1 MTKQS
6 LVSLAALC
14 ATLTVGLIP
23 AGGSAQTAVAPKDVT
38 AGDVVTK
45 PLSDMNLKKEDIPPI
60 LLNAR
65 DKPYD
70 LTGLR
75 RCSDLQGEV
84 RRLDAVLGDDI
95 DVVEE
100 KTAGEK
106 RGNTVGS
113 LAKSVVGS
121 LIPFGGII
129 REISGANENQR
140 QWQVALYAGSV
151 RRAFI
156 KGVGQQRGCRYPAH
170 AASAADVARLTASRE
185 AEDRN
190 SKAESRD
197 TKESKDDTRYESRAV
212 VQPTPRR
219 R

>member
-1 MTKQS
+1 MI
-6 LVSLAALC
+6 A
-14 ATLTVGLIP
+14 
-23 AGGSAQTAVAPKDVT
+23 
-38 AGDVVTK
+38 
-45 PLSDMNLKKEDIPPI
+45 
-60 LLNAR
+60 
-65 DKPYD
+65 
-70 LTGLR
+70 GLR

-156 KGVGQQRGCRYPAH
+156 KGVDS
-170 AASAADVARLTASRE
+170 SAAAAIRPMPPAPPMS
-185 AEDRN
+185 
-190 SKAESRD
+190 
-197 TKESKDDTRYESRAV
+197 
-212 VQPTPRR
+212 PG
-219 R
+219 

>member
-14 ATLTVGLIP
+14 ATLTVGSIP

-45 PLSDMNLKKEDIPPI
+45 PSPDMNPKKEDIPPI
-60 LLNAR
+60 LSNAR

-70 LTGLR
+70 STGSR
-75 RCSDLQGEV
+75 PCSDSQGEV
-84 RRLDAVLGDDI
+84 RRLDAVSGDDI

-121 LIPFGGII
+121 SIPFGGII

-170 AASAADVARLTASRE
+170 AASAADVARSTATRE

-197 TKESKDDTRYESRAV
+197 TKESKDGTRYESRAV

>member
-1 MTKQS
+1 
-6 LVSLAALC
+6 
-14 ATLTVGLIP
+14 
-23 AGGSAQTAVAPKDVT
+23 
-38 AGDVVTK
+38 
-45 PLSDMNLKKEDIPPI
+45 
-60 LLNAR
+60 
-65 DKPYD
+65 
-70 LTGLR
+70 
-75 RCSDLQGEV
+75 
-84 RRLDAVLGDDI
+84 VLGDDI

-156 KGVGQQRGCRYPAH
+156 KGAAAARLPLSGPCRQRRRCR
-170 AASAADVARLTASRE
+170 RLTATRE
-185 AEDRN
+185 AEERN

-197 TKESKDDTRYESRAV
+197 TKESKDGTRTIARSRPAH
-212 VQPTPRR
+212 PRR

>member
-1 MTKQS
+1 MTKQR
-6 LVSLAALC
+6 LVSFAALC
-14 ATLTVGLIP
+14 ATIAAGLMP
-23 AGGSAQTAVAPKDVT
+23 AGGAAQTAVAPKDVT

-45 PLSDMNLKKEDIPPI
+45 PLSDINLKKEEIPPI
-60 LLNAR
+60 LQVAR

-95 DVVEE
+95 DVVEV

-106 RGNTVGS
+106 RGNAVGS

-140 QWQVALYAGSV
+140 QWQIALYAGSV

-170 AASAADVARLTASRE
+170 AASAADIAALTAARE
-185 AEDRN
+185 AEERN
-190 SKAESRD
+190 GKTEERD
-197 TKESKDDTRYESRAV
+197 AKESKDGTRYESRAV

>member
-1 MTKQS
+1 M
-6 LVSLAALC
+6 
-14 ATLTVGLIP
+14 
-23 AGGSAQTAVAPKDVT
+23 
-38 AGDVVTK
+38 
-45 PLSDMNLKKEDIPPI
+45 
-60 LLNAR
+60 
-65 DKPYD
+65 
-70 LTGLR
+70 
-75 RCSDLQGEV
+75 

-129 REISGANENQR
+129 REISRAPTRTSANGR
-140 QWQVALYAGSV
+140 SRSMPVPSVAPSS
-151 RRAFI
+151 RAWDSSAA
-156 KGVGQQRGCRYPAH
+156 CRYPAH

-197 TKESKDDTRYESRAV
+197 TKESKDGTRYESRAV